1 MTLDPRD
8 RHEPRGAD
16 PRAPRTPAGSGGGP
30 GDPGRRR
37 LLAWLWRIPV
47 VGALGGLVYA
57 LIEGRRVLFG
67 KAPAGREPEF
77 RTLEPVAVAPL
88 AAFAARW
95 DSVAFDLAGTPA
107 VAVRLPEPV
116 AGGLSAG
123 EGVHL
128 AGFSRICTHQG
139 CIVSLNR
146 DLEAIAFGFNYRTD
160 TPELVCPCHL
170 SVFSPSD
177 GGRAVS
183 GPAVEPLPRVR
194 LELDGQQVVAVGI
207 EESAELPIGRG

>member
-1 MTLDPRD
+1 
-8 RHEPRGAD
+8 
-16 PRAPRTPAGSGGGP
+16 
-30 GDPGRRR
+30 

-47 VGALGGLVYA
+47 LAALAGLLYA
-57 LIEGRRVLFG
+57 VIEGRSVLFG
-67 KAPAGREPEF
+67 KAPAEQEPEF
-77 RTLEPVAVAPL
+77 RAVERVAVAPL
-88 AAFAARW
+88 AAFAAPW
-95 DSVAFDLAGTPA
+95 DSVAFDLGGTPA

-183 GPAVEPLPRVR
+183 GPAVQPLPRVR
-194 LELDGQQVVAVGI
+194 LELDGEQVVAVGI
-207 EESAELPIGRG
+207 EERAVLSIGRASLA